1 MRLYCMVLFFLVLHM
16 GSRAQADSAAVKDSI
31 RRIDSIAAQAVKQ
44 NPVIFKLLDSNRYL
58 NSSGKPTSL
67 VYKKRAVVY
76 DNVIFYVVVLLLLL
90 FGILKTSFAKYFNT
104 LFRVFFNTSLRQSQL
119 IDQLQQNK
127 LASLFFNIFFSV
139 TGGLYVSL
147 LLQYFGLAAK
157 QSRWTLFLVS
167 AAILTLIYFIKFLVI
182 GFIGWITN
190 YKEEAGTYVF
200 NIFLINKVIGI
211 CLLPVV
217 VVMSFSEKAVT
228 DAAVVASFIIIGL
241 LVIMRFIRSYNLLQQ
256 RLKFNLFH
264 FLLYVFSLEVLPIM
278 LIYKSIVVFLTGNQ

>member
-1 MRLYCMVLFFLVLHM
+1 MRLYCILLFFLAVHM
-16 GSRAQADSAAVKDSI
+16 GSRAQSDSAAVKDSI
-31 RRIDSIAAQAVKQ
+31 RRVDSITSLAAKYK
-44 NPVIFKLLDSNRYL
+44 PVILKLLDSNRYL
-58 NSSGKPTSL
+58 NSSGTPAAA
-67 VYKKRAVVY
+67 VYKKRTVTY
-76 DNVIFYVVVLLLLL
+76 NNVIFYVVTLLLLL

-139 TGGLYVSL
+139 TGGLYISL
-147 LLQYFGLAAK
+147 LLHYFGLAAK
-157 QSRWTLFLVS
+157 TNRWKLF
-167 AAILTLIYFIKFLVI
+167 AAAAGILTLVYFIKFLVT
-182 GFIGWITN
+182 GFVGWITN

-217 VVMSFSEKAVT
+217 VVMSFSEKIVT
-228 DAAVVASFIIIGL
+228 DVAVVSSFIIIGL
-241 LVIMRFIRSYNLLQQ
+241 LVIMRFIRSYSLLQH

-278 LIYKSIVVFLTGNQ
+278 LIYKSVVLYLTGNQ